1 MSLTESS
8 GSSPLLHTSRKC
20 SRPGCLES
28 IAHYLQLL
36 DLTHSRTNIFAWML
50 KPVNRLITLY
60 QGFWSNSGAY
70 LYRKRLIH
78 GPNFVC
84 AGGVW
89 LSEFDTI
96 RKNLIEPQARAFKLA
111 SSTLRKVALPACNL
125 GGRFNFLL
133 SLSQRG
139 AGGHGDW
146 EACRMCVE
154 DHIFTKDCLK
164 RMNDDICNELLNYL
178 AKEYGATGMKNEGV
192 FFSNL
197 DGGLADFLLRYL
209 HYVIFGLDPF
219 DESIINPIRN
229 FHYKT
234 ASAAYHIDI
243 LGAVLQRFVFRKW
256 PHHFREVA
264 RIYQESPAISVLE
277 ENQPKYNYMTRS
289 ELAALMVSIMSLA
302 GMVGPLTLGKILLG
316 RRKLCPFEGQP
327 TKDIDVTKVWD
338 TLNLDDRDEVKRY
351 IYECGRL
358 RHPVSNTH
366 KVSQEDFSARIGDK
380 IVTFRK
386 GTIIYIPLLL
396 AGLDEEIYGETTY
409 QFDHNRKNLCPFS
422 TMFHS
427 FGEQTNGRICPGKE
441 ITEIMFIDVLIA
453 LGKMRRDGCLSSQ

>member
-1 MSLTESS
+1 MSFTISH
-8 GSSPLLHTSRKC
+8 GSSPLLHPRSNC
-20 SRPGCLES
+20 PRPGYLDS

-36 DLTHSRTNIFAWML
+36 DLTHSRTNIFAWIL
-50 KPVNRLITLY
+50 KPVNRLIALY
-60 QGFWSNSGAY
+60 QGFWCNSGAY

-96 RKNLIEPQARAFKLA
+96 RRNLVEPQARAFKLA
-111 SSTLRKVALPACNL
+111 SSALRKVALPACNL

-139 AGGHGDW
+139 AGGNGDW
-146 EACRMCVE
+146 EAYRLCME
-154 DHIFTKDCLK
+154 DHIFTDECAK
-164 RMNDDICNELLNYL
+164 RMNDDICKELLSNL
-178 AKEYGATGMKNEGV
+178 AQEYRATGMKIEGL
-192 FFSNL
+192 FFTNL
-197 DGGLADFLLRYL
+197 DRGLADFLLRYL

-219 DESIINPIRN
+219 DESVLGPIRTL
-229 FHYKT
+229 HYKM

-243 LGAVLQRFVFRKW
+243 LGDILERLIFRKW
-256 PHHFREVA
+256 PEQFREVA
-264 RIYQESPAISVLE
+264 RIYQESPAISTLE

-302 GMVGPLTLGKILLG
+302 GMIGPLTLGKILLG
-316 RRKLCPFEGQP
+316 QRQLCPFQGQA

-366 KVSQEDFSARIGDK
+366 KVSQEEFSAEIGGK
-380 IVTFRK
+380 IITFPR
-386 GTIIYIPLLL
+386 GTIIFIPLLL
-396 AGLDEEIYGETTY
+396 AGLDEQIYGETTY
-409 QFDHNRKNLCPFS
+409 QFDHKRKNLCTFS

-427 FGEQTNGRICPGKE
+427 FGEETNGRICPGKE
-441 ITEIMFIDVLIA
+441 ITETMFIDVLIA
-453 LGKMRRDGCLSSQ
+453 LGKMRRDGHLSSQ